1 MADPNDGW
9 DEEEEWEDEND
20 DSDDSG
26 DEHWSEDEEEY
37 AARQVRVAARREREA
52 AARRPSTRVERNAR
66 RYTEAPSS
74 ASAAS
79 AERRETREERYARR
93 NLQPSAE
100 SSAAASSS
108 PAAESSAAASSSP
121 AAESS
126 AAASPAAESYT
137 PLTPEERAERMRQA
151 TQRMRE
157 ATEER
162 ERGRAASIAERE
174 ERERTRGTAAE
185 PRGSDAPNPL
195 ITKFEVIEK
204 AKRNAP
210 GIELTSPEIYEGR
223 DFSKRLN
230 KIKKQFGNNPHVVF
244 EMETVAENYKII
256 TLAINYLDREM
267 DLLKEKERKGTKT
280 TKEENRAW
288 TNMAEW
294 IHQLRGERRYLKD
307 SLDNMVRVNREQ
319 WSQPFVPVPITVP
332 DIEKDC
338 LGETESGINKQPLI
352 QGRCVRLSDRR
363 CYNFDDIIAYYK
375 KTPDKVNLISPYTKS
390 PFKKADIDMI
400 LTLIQQGH
408 SGGKTK
414 RNKKKQT
421 KRTKP
426 KMRKT
431 RVR

>member
-1 MADPNDGW
+1 MADPNDRW
-9 DEEEEWEDEND
+9 DEEEEEEEWEDEND

-26 DEHWSEDEEEY
+26 YEHWSEDEEEY

-66 RYTEAPSS
+66 RYTQAPPSS

-93 NLQPSAE
+93 NPQ
-100 SSAAASSS
+100 
-108 PAAESSAAASSSP
+108 PAAESSAAASS
-121 AAESS
+121 AVESS
-126 AAASPAAESYT
+126 AAASSAAESYT

-151 TQRMRE
+151 AQRMRE

-185 PRGSDAPNPL
+185 PRGSDEPNPF
-195 ITKFEVIEK
+195 ITKFEAINK

-267 DLLKEKERKGTKT
+267 DLLKEKEKEGTKN

-307 SLDNMVRVNREQ
+307 SLDDMVRVNREQ

-338 LGETESGINKQPLI
+338 LDETESGINKQPLI

-375 KTPDKVNLISPYTKS
+375 KTPDKVNLISPYTKR

-408 SGGKTK
+408 SGGKKTK
-414 RNKKKQT
+414 RTKKQKKQT
-421 KRTKP
+421 KRNKN